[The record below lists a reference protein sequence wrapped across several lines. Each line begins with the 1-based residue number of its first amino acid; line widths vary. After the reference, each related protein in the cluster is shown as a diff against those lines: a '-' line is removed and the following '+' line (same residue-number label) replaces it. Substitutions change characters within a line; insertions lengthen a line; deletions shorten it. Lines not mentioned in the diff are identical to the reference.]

1 MIASNE
7 FQHYLQSICS
17 FCDYTKWWTHS
28 ALTDTER
35 EQSDPFDFDLQVKE
49 LKPQQSRGTSSEN
62 PSNPT
67 SPLPVIEALHQY
79 VADTKHVLL
88 VGRPGA
94 GKTKTLI
101 RYLLKQAKKALTDES
116 AKIPVLIELKTYKI
130 STDNESGILHLIKQE
145 FEESWDLSLTLT
157 DLKQYLFTDRRF
169 ILLIDGLNELTSK
182 EAIAD
187 LNRFRDRCHKRQIPI
202 VLTTRGLGYR
212 DLDVET
218 KLEIQP
224 ISPAD
229 RRRFLEE
236 RVSAGDRQKLQAWLN
251 RAQQADYTPF
261 VMWMLAEIC
270 QKVNSSSQ
278 LESFSLGEAFRE
290 FVRLYQDKLYQQGR
304 LSDEEC
310 EKCSSKLEDLAS
322 EMLTDE
328 RPENF
333 VISRTTA
340 IEILGSEALLN
351 NLIRHH
357 LVVERRGKSNI
368 EFCHQL
374 LQEYYVAESLRRKL
388 SDFLKYENSDKRFQ
402 HHYLNYLKWTE
413 PIAIMLGLP
422 EITETQAKKLIELAL
437 DVDLMLGARLAGEV
451 KPQFQEQTVGLVSA
465 ANLSNKAQV
474 SDWLRV
480 ELLGRTRSK
489 LVLPQLQ
496 QFLKNPNLDIARKA
510 LAWISFLGYREA
522 IPALLQMLSELDRW
536 IPEENGSRILSERT
550 MSLEVE
556 IIEAL
561 GRLSQEDAVL
571 KLRNFFREPPSFSNF
586 FNQPIISDFLA
597 KFDPEFSVEE
607 SLEILETS
615 KDPNRIIQ
623 VSELLFKLRNSDAPS
638 KLIQR
643 LNCEQDSEI
652 HKAIID
658 ALGLFDTDEAVSALT
673 NLIKSPDLSIREEAA
688 KTLIQYERVNAIDNL
703 ISHLD
708 NLDRDIRWCAAVV
721 LGKLRSSAAIPI
733 LSEGLSDEHHRSI
746 RKTAA
751 EVLGMIENDKVIPTL
766 RSSLQDPDYAVR
778 RSAAISLAYF
788 NCQEAIP
795 ELLKALRRYY
805 PSDDSCASIE
815 IPLNLDEHRKFI
827 IRGMTHELLTS
838 LGDNEAIGQWI
849 FEHSIIDIREQVADA
864 LGHFNTEEVINEL
877 FESLHKGVKA
887 VAVPLGKLGKQEVVP
902 ELIELLQ
909 DSSKISSSNKVIDT
923 LVFLASLDN
932 LSIFLPL
939 LSILKNIND
948 YKHTD
953 LYFSNRVAIVLTKI
967 AHEAMAGYLPELVTL
982 LSTEAGEQ
990 SSWVIAAIQSRC
1002 QFYNYEIY
1010 QQADE
1015 AENLGFENNFIKIF
1029 YKDIDKVIYQI
1040 QENPELRQKDTEDR
1054 LTIEIVNLLCNLG
1067 YDASHEPKIGGHVD
1081 LAVRTSDFVWL
1092 GEAKKY
1098 RDNNYLWEGFQQLT
1112 TRYSSGDSNQAN
1124 GGLLIYISDEDAS
1137 SIMEKW
1143 QNYLL
1148 KKNLPNYSVIP
1159 CKMRSLAFISTHRHQ
1174 RSGQPFHVRHIP
1186 VMLHFDPKDK
1196 SGRRRKELP

>member
-1 MIASNE
+1 MIASSE
-7 FQHYLQSICS
+7 FQHYLQSIFTPLREDVQCWVRDRYVPTLAELPLRVQTFTS
-17 FCDYTKWWTHS
+17 STVNTQEQQK
-28 ALTDTER
+28 EKR
-35 EQSDPFDFDLQVKE
+35 EQFAVVEGLRKYAPEHL
-49 LKPQQSRGTSSEN
+49 
-62 PSNPT
+62 
-67 SPLPVIEALHQY
+67 
-79 VADTKHVLL
+79 LL
-88 VGRPGA
+88 VGKPGS
-94 GKTKTLI
+94 GKSTSL
-101 RYLLKQAKKALTDES
+101 RRLLWEES
-116 AKIPVLIELKTYKI
+116 RCCLEAIEQDKSEIPQIPILIELR
-130 STDNESGILHLIKQE
+130 SLSGSVLTAIQE
-145 FEESWDLSLTLT
+145 KLEWWLNLDEKN
-157 DLKQYLFTDRRF
+157 LKALLRGRR
-169 ILLIDGLNELTSK
+169 LLMLLDGLNELPNDT
-182 EAIAD
+182 AWRAVDQFIQLCAD
-187 LNRFRDRCHKRQIPI
+187 FKVPLII
-202 VLTTRGLGYR
+202 TTRELGSGLGH
-212 DLDVET
+212 LIPH
-218 KLEIQP
+218 KLE
-224 ISPAD
+224 
-229 RRRFLEE
+229 
-236 RVSAGDRQKLQAWLN
+236 
-251 RAQQADYTPF
+251 
-261 VMWMLAEIC
+261 MLPLSE
-270 QKVNSSSQ
+270 SQ
-278 LESFSLGEAFRE
+278 MRE
-290 FVRLYQDKLYQQGR
+290 FVQKRLPETGEELLRQIQGR
-304 LSDEEC
+304 LRELAETPLLLQMLCDVFA
-310 EKCSSKLEDLAS
+310 EKGEIPKNRGELFRKEFARRYKEFKPERLRNISEDSRRFASELLSHLAFTMVQGEPHTDPFKPSGSWITISRVQAEKILATFLVGDQAKAKEWLEDLLEWHLLQVAS
-322 EMLTDE
+322 NSD
-328 RPENF
+328 
-333 VISRTTA
+333 
-340 IEILGSEALLN
+340 
-351 NLIRHH
+351 H
-357 LVVERRGKSNI
+357 I
-368 EFCHQL
+368 EFHHQL
-374 LQEYYVAESLRRKL
+374 FQEYYAAEKL
-388 SDFLKYENSDKRFQ
+388 LEMLQQKHPDITEDSRFQ

-451 KPQFQEQTVGLVSA
+451 NLQFQEQTVGLVSA
-465 ANLSNKAQV
+465 ANLSDKAQV

-550 MSLEVE
+550 MSLELE

-571 KLRNFFREPPSFSNF
+571 KLRNFCREPPSFINF
-586 FNQPIISDFLA
+586 FNQPIISDLLA

-607 SLEILETS
+607 SLEILKTS

-623 VSELLFKLRNSDAPS
+623 ASELLFKLRNSDAPS
-638 KLIQR
+638 RLIQR

-751 EVLGMIENDKVIPTL
+751 EVLGMIENDKVIPAL

-795 ELLKALRRYY
+795 ELLKALRHYY

-815 IPLNLDEHRKFI
+815 IPLNLNEHRKFI

-849 FEHSIIDIREQVADA
+849 CEHSIIDIREQVADA
-864 LGHFNTEEVINEL
+864 LGHFSTEEVINEL

-902 ELIELLQ
+902 ELLELLQ

-923 LVFLASLDN
+923 VVFLASLDN

-1002 QFYNYEIY
+1002 QFYNYNIAQSPPPETQNINMP
-1010 QQADE
+1010 E
-1015 AENLGFENNFIKIF
+1015 ASKYNFPRAEKVQIFEQVDTYIENN
-1029 YKDIDKVIYQI
+1029 YPKDETLKQQI
-1040 QENPELRQKDTEDR
+1040 SELRQLVHQLQQTHHSTNEAEA
-1054 LTIEIVNLLCNLG
+1054 LEIIDVEFRAIQKTN
-1067 YDASHEPKIGGHVD
+1067 STRWQEIQK
-1081 LAVRTSDFVWL
+1081 
-1092 GEAKKY
+1092 
-1098 RDNNYLWEGFQQLT
+1098 QL
-1112 TRYSSGDSNQAN
+1112 Q
-1124 GGLLIYISDEDAS
+1124 
-1137 SIMEKW
+1137 
-1143 QNYLL
+1143 LL
-1148 KKNLPNYSVIP
+1148 KRQLFNPERHLTASKAAIAEVAKHYLEDSVFAKALITYVDT
-1159 CKMRSLAFISTHRHQ
+1159 MSADIDQ
-1174 RSGQPFHVRHIP
+1174 G
-1186 VMLHFDPKDK
+1186 
-1196 SGRRRKELP
+1196 E